1 MLLASDGITIGE
13 KWTTV
18 LPSEIDV
25 DFFYSVHSSSIQ
37 YDLCSSVPYV
47 NVLYSLGFT
56 ENEISLHHSFDRT

>member
-25 DFFYSVHSSSIQ
+25 DFFYSVG
-37 YDLCSSVPYV
+37 LLA
-47 NVLYSLGFT
+47 NVSGGVFHIIET
-56 ENEISLHHSFDRT
+56 ACI

>member
-25 DFFYSVHSSSIQ
+25 DFFYSVEAKKEGLIVVIA
-37 YDLCSSVPYV
+37 L
-47 NVLYSLGFT
+47 
-56 ENEISLHHSFDRT
+56 